1 MHGLSTNAVR
11 PYVTDLR
18 RECHDDTRPQPFGD
32 AAEADVV
39 DQHLAIDGVD
49 DDAWSDAQRV
59 SADRDWQASE
69 ADLIEQAI
77 AVPEDE
83 SEQER

>member
-1 MHGLSTNAVR
+1 MTTPDPNPL
-11 PYVTDLR
+11 D
-18 RECHDDTRPQPFGD
+18 D

-39 DQHLAIDGVD
+39 DQHLAVDGVD
-49 DDAWSDAQRV
+49 DDVWSDARRV

-69 ADLIEQAI
+69 ADLIDQAI

-83 SEQER
+83 SELDR

>member
-1 MHGLSTNAVR
+1 MTTPDPNSL
-11 PYVTDLR
+11 
-18 RECHDDTRPQPFGD
+18 GD

-49 DDAWSDAQRV
+49 DDAWSDAPRIA
-59 SADRDWQASE
+59 ADRDWQASE

-77 AVPEDE
+77 VVPEDE
-83 SEQER
+83 SESDR

>member
-1 MHGLSTNAVR
+1 MTTPDPDPLGA
-11 PYVTDLR
+11 
-18 RECHDDTRPQPFGD
+18 

-39 DQHLAIDGVD
+39 DQHVSIDGVD

-69 ADLIEQAI
+69 ADLIDQAI

-83 SEQER
+83 SESDR